1 MPCAY
6 FYYYLRCAIHSVYQN
21 HPYDKN
27 KYPLASTIAVF
38 LTLRQILKY
47 KYWKDNINKNS
58 KLLLVRQAGHLEIRV
73 YFGIKLDIS
82 NDISLYQLIIRNVRS
97 HKFYGILENSIH
109 QKYKIR
115 FVEID

>member
-1 MPCAY
+1 M
-6 FYYYLRCAIHSVYQN
+6 
-21 HPYDKN
+21 
-27 KYPLASTIAVF
+27 
-38 LTLRQILKY
+38 
-47 KYWKDNINKNS
+47 
-58 KLLLVRQAGHLEIRV
+58 LLVRQAGHLEIRV

-115 FVEID
+115 FVEIDWTYNMSTGSVTKTDEWCSVLKKILELIFYDIGLTQVYRKDYKCKIIRDYRACEL